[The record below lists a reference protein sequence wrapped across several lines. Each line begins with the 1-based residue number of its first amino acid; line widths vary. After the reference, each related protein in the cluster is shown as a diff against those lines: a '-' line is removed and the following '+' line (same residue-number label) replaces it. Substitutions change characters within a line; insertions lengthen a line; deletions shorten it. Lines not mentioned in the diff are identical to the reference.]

1 MDPKEVTKQMLF
13 KCKVL
18 RKRNS
23 NVTPLKSQPGRSL
36 ILGKSPRTSPKNMS
50 KYIPA
55 QVHQQPSLN
64 DYLDTRSFE
73 KASITAR
80 EITITT
86 PPKVSINLVH

>member
-36 ILGKSPRTSPKNMS
+36 ILSKSPKTSPKNMS
-50 KYIPA
+50 KHIRA
-55 QVHQQPSLN
+55 QVQQQ
-64 DYLDTRSFE
+64 
-73 KASITAR
+73 
-80 EITITT
+80 
-86 PPKVSINLVH
+86 